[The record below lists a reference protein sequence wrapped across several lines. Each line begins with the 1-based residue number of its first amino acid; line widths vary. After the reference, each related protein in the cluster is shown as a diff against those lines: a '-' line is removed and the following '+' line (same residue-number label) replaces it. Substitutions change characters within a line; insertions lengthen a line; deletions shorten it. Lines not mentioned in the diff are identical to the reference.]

1 MTHESI
7 AINVLLDRLVSELA
21 AHQRERDESNK
32 LRDEVYACQ
41 EHIGTLMTQIADL
54 KADLAAVKGYLT
66 SSQNEVIK
74 LRGNEYYV

>member
-1 MTHESI
+1 MSHSDDILKSI
-7 AINVLLDRLVSELA
+7 FQRLE
-21 AHQRERDESNK
+21 ERAVEFNRVCDERNK
-32 LRDEVYACQ
+32 LQDEVYACQ